1 MNRPISERGRENPP
15 VLPCRKTAGKGVRNR
30 RGFKGAVIS
39 ATYQNITT
47 MPRIVGINIPDN
59 KQILIGLT
67 YVYGIGLALSRK
79 ILKTAGIEFQ
89 KRAKDLTTDELNRLK
104 EIIEK
109 NYKIEGEL
117 RRDVIVNIKRLKDI
131 GSWRGMRHIKGLPVR
146 GQRTRTNTRTVR
158 GNIRK
163 TVGSGR
169 KAAPEP
175 T

>member
-1 MNRPISERGRENPP
+1 
-15 VLPCRKTAGKGVRNR
+15 
-30 RGFKGAVIS
+30 
-39 ATYQNITT
+39 
-47 MPRIVGINIPDN
+47 MPRIAGVNIPEN
-59 KQILIGLT
+59 KQILIALT
-67 YVYGIGLALSRK
+67 YIYGIGLSLARK
-79 ILKTAGIEFQ
+79 ILIQAGIEFQ
-89 KRAKDLTTDELNRLK
+89 KKAKDLTPEEINRLK

-117 RRDVIVNIKRLKDI
+117 RREVMMAIKRLRDI
-131 GSWRGMRHIKGLPVR
+131 GTWRGIRHMRGLPVR

-169 KAAPEP
+169 KPPPAP